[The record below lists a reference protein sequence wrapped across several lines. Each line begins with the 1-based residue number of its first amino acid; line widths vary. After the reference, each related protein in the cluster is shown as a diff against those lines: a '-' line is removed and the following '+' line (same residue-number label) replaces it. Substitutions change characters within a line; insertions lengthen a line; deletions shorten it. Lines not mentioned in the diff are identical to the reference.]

1 MNPTTNDKWY
11 QSKRTGG
18 LRRFALAITFLN
30 ILGHT
35 VLGFEQSWAQPLVAL
50 AIAYSTELALETV
63 DAWAKRRT
71 PRFIG
76 TPVTFVDFMLSAH
89 ITGLAISMLIYA
101 NDRLWPVA
109 LAVAIAMG
117 SKAIFRISTGN
128 GISRHFFNPSNF
140 GITSIL
146 LIFPWIG
153 IAPPYHFTENVSGI
167 VDWVL
172 PGLIIISGTFL
183 NFKFT
188 EKLPLIATW
197 LTIFIIQ
204 ALFRSFMF
212 DMPIAAALLPMTG
225 LAFVLYTFYMVTDP
239 ATTPGTTRGQVVFG
253 AAVAVTY
260 SLLMTTHVV
269 FGLFFALTAVCAA
282 RGVVIYAT
290 NWIAARSHDKV
301 VEQSPVVVREA

>member
-1 MNPTTNDKWY
+1 
-11 QSKRTGG
+11 
-18 LRRFALAITFLN
+18 
-30 ILGHT
+30 
-35 VLGFEQSWAQPLVAL
+35 
-50 AIAYSTELALETV
+50 
-63 DAWAKRRT
+63 
-71 PRFIG
+71 
-76 TPVTFVDFMLSAH
+76 MLSAH

-282 RGVVIYAT
+282 RGAVTYAT